1 MMHLE
6 IGSRRMPIAAGETV
20 IGSAP
25 DCTVVLEGEGVQAY
39 HAIVT
44 RMPDGGIAI
53 RSADPDADLR
63 INGIRHGADPTPVLH
78 GDKIQL
84 GPHEILVVDDRRGGH
99 TQLFDSG
106 AFADLV
112 PSRQPAKPPAAGTG
126 GRVVCLTDGR
136 EYTIGVSPL
145 VFGRDA
151 ASDVVV
157 SGSEVSRRHAEIQVT
172 NDGYVL
178 MDYSVNG
185 VLVNGQRMG
194 RRHLLARADVI
205 RIGNDEFRFYA
216 DAAPAPSIIPARP
229 RSTPISGSDQPPTG
243 AGQRLSDTMHGVPI
257 SELRQQPI
265 TPASPQQP
273 ITPASPQPAPLASLL
288 VRTGAMKGSR
298 LPVRVPVVNIGRAD
312 FNDIVLTEPSV
323 STSHAKLQRRDD
335 IWVLSDLGST
345 NGTFV
350 EGEPVTGET
359 ALTPGTT
366 LRFGDVAVLFEPLDD
381 VGPASRPAGT
391 QVMEGIAANG
401 QRVEDPWAE
410 SQRPVTRER
419 HRPLRAATP
428 KPSGPPVWLLAAL
441 VLIGAVVAFFILTS
455 R

>member
-20 IGSAP
+20 IGSAS
-25 DCTVVLEGEGVQAY
+25 DSAIVLEGEGVQPR
-39 HAIVT
+39 HAIVQ
-44 RMPDGGIAI
+44 RMADGGLAI
-53 RSADPDADLR
+53 RSADPGADLR

-84 GPHEILVVDDRRGGH
+84 GSREILVVDDRRGGH

-112 PSRQPAKPPAAGTG
+112 PPREPAKPPAAGTG
-126 GRVVCLTDGR
+126 GRLVCLTDGR
-136 EYTIGVSPL
+136 EYTIGIASL

-172 NDGYVL
+172 GEGYVL

-185 VLVNGQRMG
+185 ILLNGQRMG

-216 DAAPAPSIIPARP
+216 DAAPALSAAFPRP
-229 RSTPISGSDQPPTG
+229 RSTPPSTGSDRPPTG
-243 AGQRLSDTMHGVPI
+243 ASQRLSDTMHGVPV
-257 SELRQQPI
+257 SELR
-265 TPASPQQP
+265 QP

-298 LPVRVPVVNIGRAD
+298 LPVKVPVANIGRAD
-312 FNDIVLTEPSV
+312 YNDIVLTEPSV

-381 VGPASRPAGT
+381 LVPASRPAGT
-391 QVMEGIAANG
+391 QVMEGVTTG
-401 QRVEDPWAE
+401 EHGTEDPWAAGE
-410 SQRPVTRER
+410 GQRPEPRER
-419 HRPLRAATP
+419 HRPFRAATP
-428 KPSGPPVWLLAAL
+428 KPSGPPIWLLAGL
-441 VLIGAVVAFFILTS
+441 VLIGAAIALFILTS

>member
-1 MMHLE
+1 MMQLE
-6 IGSRRMPIAAGETV
+6 IGSRRVPIAAGETV

-25 DCTVVLEGEGVQAY
+25 DSAIVLEGEGVQPC
-39 HAIVT
+39 HAIVQ
-44 RMPDGGIAI
+44 RMADGGIAI
-53 RSADPDADLR
+53 RAADPGADLR
-63 INGIRHGADPTPVLH
+63 INGIRHGGDPTPVLH

-84 GPHEILVVDDRRGGH
+84 GSYEILVVDDRRGGH

-112 PSRQPAKPPAAGTG
+112 PARQPAKPPAAGTG
-126 GRVVCLTDGR
+126 GRLVCLTDGR
-136 EYTIGVSPL
+136 EYTVGIAPL

-157 SGSEVSRRHAEIQVT
+157 SGGEVSRRHAEIQVT

-178 MDYSVNG
+178 MDFSVNG
-185 VLVNGQRMG
+185 VLLNGQRMG

-216 DAAPAPSIIPARP
+216 DAAPAVAAAPPRP
-229 RSTPISGSDQPPTG
+229 RSTPPPTPADRPPTG

-257 SELRQQPI
+257 SDLR
-265 TPASPQQP
+265 QP

-288 VRTGAMKGSR
+288 VRTGAMKGNR

-312 FNDIVLTEPSV
+312 FNDIVLAEPSV
-323 STSHAKLQRRDD
+323 STSHAKLQRRDN

-350 EGEPVTGET
+350 EGELVTGET

-381 VGPASRPAGT
+381 FVPASRPAGT
-391 QVMEGIAANG
+391 QLIEGVVPDRQG
-401 QRVEDPWAE
+401 VEDPWAAP
-410 SQRPVTRER
+410 QALAPRER
-419 HRPLRAATP
+419 HRPFRAATP
-428 KPSGPPVWLLAAL
+428 KPSGPPVWLLAGL
-441 VLIGAVVAFFILTS
+441 VLIGAALAYFILTS
-455 R
+455 S